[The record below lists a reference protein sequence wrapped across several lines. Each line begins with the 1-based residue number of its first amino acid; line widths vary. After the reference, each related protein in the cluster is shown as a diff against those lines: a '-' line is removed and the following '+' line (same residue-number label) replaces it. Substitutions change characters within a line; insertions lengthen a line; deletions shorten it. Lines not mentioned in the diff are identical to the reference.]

1 MTYNYRYLFLILTSL
16 FLNSFFSQENYFQ
29 TFRSPVGIPISLSGN
44 FGELRSNHFHT
55 GLDIKTNGSINYR
68 IYAIDTG
75 FVSRINISH
84 WGYGKAIYID
94 HPNGFTSV
102 YAHLNHFPEKI
113 EKIIRQK
120 QYELHQESIT
130 YYLDSS
136 QILVSK
142 GEIIAF
148 SGNSGSSSGPHLH
161 FEIRETQSEHPVNP
175 QQFNFEILDNRPP
188 VISQLKVYNF
198 PNKSI
203 NLLCS
208 EKVFSLKK
216 FKNSYRLNNDSI
228 IYVSGPFGIGVAAA
242 DYYTNSSNLCGI
254 YSIKMYVDEVLKYDL
269 KFDELDFDNNHQ
281 INIHKDFNAYQEHRH
296 KIHRLF
302 IHPNNELE
310 IYNRSLGNGLINF
323 KDSSLHKVKIKV
335 ADFNNNYSEL
345 YFHFLHKDSSSCLE
359 NKNDFDKYIFSKDSN
374 WRISL
379 DSNSFYNF
387 PKIKLKSQNN
397 NVEITNNLPVKNQFI
412 LSMKITSEYSP
423 YIEKTFVA
431 NITKKGN
438 ILNKSGKIDEKWIS
452 AEVKKMGTYQLI
464 IDTVAPTIIHL
475 GNNRL
480 KKMNQSLNFK
490 ISDDLSG
497 VENYDVYI
505 DELWV
510 LSNYSYKTS
519 KLRVPLDKYT
529 RITNGEHNCRL
540 LVSDERNNK
549 SSLDFKFKFNT
560 N

>member
-1 MTYNYRYLFLILTSL
+1 MTNNYRYLLLILTSL
-16 FLNSFFSQENYFQ
+16 FLNSFLAQENHFK

-75 FVSRINISH
+75 YVSRINISH

-208 EKVFSLKK
+208 EKVFTLKK

-228 IYVSGPFGIGVAAA
+228 ISLSGPFGIGVAAA
-242 DYYTNSSNLCGI
+242 DYYTNSTNLCGI

-296 KIHRLF
+296 KIHQLF
-302 IHPNNELE
+302 IHPNNELK
-310 IYNRSLGNGLINF
+310 IYNRSLGNGLIDF
-323 KDSSLHKVKIKV
+323 KDSSIHKVKIRV

-345 YFHFLHKDSSSCLE
+345 NFYFLHKDSSSCLE
-359 NKNDFDKYIFSKDSN
+359 NKNDFNKYIFSQDSN

-387 PKIKLKSQNN
+387 PKIKMKSQIN
-397 NVEITNNLPVKNQFI
+397 NVEITNNLPAKNQFI
-412 LSMKITSEYSP
+412 LSMKITPEYSP
-423 YIEKTFVA
+423 YIEKTFMA

-438 ILNKSGKIDEKWIS
+438 ILNKNGKIDEKWIS

-464 IDTVAPTIIHL
+464 IDTLAPKIIHL

-480 KKMNQSLNFK
+480 KKINQSLNFK
-490 ISDDLSG
+490 IADDLSG

-505 DELWV
+505 DEQWV

-519 KLRVPLDKYT
+519 KLHVPLDKYA
-529 RITNGEHNCRL
+529 RITKGEHNCRL
-540 LVSDERNNK
+540 LISDERNNK

>member
-1 MTYNYRYLFLILTSL
+1 MTNNHSFLLSILISL
-16 FLNSFFSQENYFQ
+16 FLNSFLAQEHFN

-75 FVSRINISH
+75 YVSRINISH

-208 EKVFSLKK
+208 EKVFTLKK

-228 IYVSGPFGIGVAAA
+228 ISLSGPFGIGVAAA

-296 KIHRLF
+296 KIHQLF
-302 IHPNNELE
+302 IHPNNELK
-310 IYNRSLGNGLINF
+310 IYNRSLGNGLIDF
-323 KDSSLHKVKIKV
+323 KDSSIHKVKIRV

-345 YFHFLHKDSSSCLE
+345 NFYFLHKDSSSCLD
-359 NKNDFDKYIFSKDSN
+359 NKNDFNKYIFSQDSN

-387 PKIKLKSQNN
+387 PKIKMKSQIN
-397 NVEITNNLPVKNQFI
+397 NVEITNNLPAKNQFI
-412 LSMKITSEYSP
+412 LSMKITPEYSP
-423 YIEKTFVA
+423 YIEKTFMA

-438 ILNKSGKIDEKWIS
+438 ILNKNGKIDEKWIS

-464 IDTVAPTIIHL
+464 IDTVAPKIIHL

-480 KKMNQSLNFK
+480 KKINQSLNFK
-490 ISDDLSG
+490 IADDLSG

-505 DELWV
+505 DEQWV

-519 KLRVPLDKYT
+519 KLHVPLDKYA
-529 RITNGEHNCRL
+529 RITKGEHNCRL
-540 LVSDERNNK
+540 LISDERNNK

>member
-1 MTYNYRYLFLILTSL
+1 M
-16 FLNSFFSQENYFQ
+16 
-29 TFRSPVGIPISLSGN
+29 
-44 FGELRSNHFHT
+44 
-55 GLDIKTNGSINYR
+55 
-68 IYAIDTG
+68 
-75 FVSRINISH
+75 
-84 WGYGKAIYID
+84 
-94 HPNGFTSV
+94 
-102 YAHLNHFPEKI
+102 
-113 EKIIRQK
+113 
-120 QYELHQESIT
+120 
-130 YYLDSS
+130 
-136 QILVSK
+136 VSK

-208 EKVFSLKK
+208 EKVFTLKK

-228 IYVSGPFGIGVAAA
+228 ISLSGPFGIGVAAA

-296 KIHRLF
+296 KIHQLF
-302 IHPNNELE
+302 IHPNNELK
-310 IYNRSLGNGLINF
+310 IYNRSLGNGLIDF
-323 KDSSLHKVKIKV
+323 KDSSIHKVKIRV

-345 YFHFLHKDSSSCLE
+345 NFYFLHKDSSSCLD
-359 NKNDFDKYIFSKDSN
+359 NKNDFNKYIFSQDSN

-387 PKIKLKSQNN
+387 PKIKMKSQIN
-397 NVEITNNLPVKNQFI
+397 NVEITNNLPAKNQFI
-412 LSMKITSEYSP
+412 LSMKITPEYSP
-423 YIEKTFVA
+423 YIEKTFMA

-438 ILNKSGKIDEKWIS
+438 ILNKNGKIDEKWIS

-464 IDTVAPTIIHL
+464 IDTVAPKIIHL

-480 KKMNQSLNFK
+480 KKINQSLNFK
-490 ISDDLSG
+490 IADDLSG

-505 DELWV
+505 DEQWV
-510 LSNYSYKTS
+510 LSNYNYKTS
-519 KLRVPLDKYT
+519 KLHVPLDKYA
-529 RITNGEHNCRL
+529 RITKGEHNCRL
-540 LVSDERNNK
+540 LISDERNNK

>member
-1 MTYNYRYLFLILTSL
+1 MLILTSL
-16 FLNSFFSQENYFQ
+16 FLNSFLAQENHFK

-75 FVSRINISH
+75 YVSRINISH

-208 EKVFSLKK
+208 EKVFTLKK

-228 IYVSGPFGIGVAAA
+228 ISLSGPFGIGVAAA

-296 KIHRLF
+296 KIHQLF

-310 IYNRSLGNGLINF
+310 IYNRSLGNGLIDF
-323 KDSSLHKVKIKV
+323 KDSSIHKVKIRV

-345 YFHFLHKDSSSCLE
+345 NFYFLHKDSSSCLD
-359 NKNDFDKYIFSKDSN
+359 NKNDFNKYIFSQDSN

-387 PKIKLKSQNN
+387 PKIKMKSQIN
-397 NVEITNNLPVKNQFI
+397 NVEITNNLPAKNQFI
-412 LSMKITSEYSP
+412 LSMKITPEYSP
-423 YIEKTFVA
+423 YIEKTFMA

-438 ILNKSGKIDEKWIS
+438 ILNKNGKIDEKWIS

-464 IDTVAPTIIHL
+464 IDTVAPKIIHL

-480 KKMNQSLNFK
+480 KKINQSLNFK
-490 ISDDLSG
+490 IADDLSG

-505 DELWV
+505 DEQWV

-519 KLRVPLDKYT
+519 KLHVPLDKYA
-529 RITNGEHNCRL
+529 RITKGEHNCRL
-540 LVSDERNNK
+540 LISDERNNK

>member
-1 MTYNYRYLFLILTSL
+1 MTNNHRYLLLILTSL
-16 FLNSFFSQENYFQ
+16 FLNSFLAQENHFK

-75 FVSRINISH
+75 YVSRINISH

-208 EKVFSLKK
+208 EKVFTLKK
-216 FKNSYRLNNDSI
+216 FKNSYRINNDSI
-228 IYVSGPFGIGVAAA
+228 ISLSGPFGIGVAAA
-242 DYYTNSSNLCGI
+242 DYYTNSTNLCGI

-296 KIHRLF
+296 KIHQLF
-302 IHPNNELE
+302 IHPNNELK
-310 IYNRSLGNGLINF
+310 IYNRSLGNGLIDF
-323 KDSSLHKVKIKV
+323 KDSSIHKVKIRV

-345 YFHFLHKDSSSCLE
+345 NFYFLHKDSSSCLE
-359 NKNDFDKYIFSKDSN
+359 NKNDFNKYIFSQDSN

-387 PKIKLKSQNN
+387 PKIKMKSQIN
-397 NVEITNNLPVKNQFI
+397 NVEITNNLPAKNQFI
-412 LSMKITSEYSP
+412 LSMKITPEYSP
-423 YIEKTFVA
+423 YIEKTFMA

-438 ILNKSGKIDEKWIS
+438 ILNKNGKIDEKWIS

-464 IDTVAPTIIHL
+464 IDTVAPKIIQL

-480 KKMNQSLNFK
+480 KKINQSLNFK
-490 ISDDLSG
+490 IADDLSG

-505 DELWV
+505 DEQWV

-519 KLRVPLDKYT
+519 KLHVPLDKYA
-529 RITNGEHNCRL
+529 RITKGEHNCRL
-540 LVSDERNNK
+540 LISDERNNK

>member
-1 MTYNYRYLFLILTSL
+1 MTYNHRYLLLILTSI
-16 FLNSFFSQENYFQ
+16 FLNNFFTQENHFK

-75 FVSRINISH
+75 YVSRINISH

-120 QYELHQESIT
+120 QYKLHQESIT

-136 QILVSK
+136 QILVSR

-161 FEIRETQSEHPVNP
+161 FEIRETHSEHPVNP
-175 QQFNFEILDNRPP
+175 QQFNFEILDNRTP

-208 EKVFSLKK
+208 EKVFTLKK
-216 FKNSYRLNNDSI
+216 FKNGYRLNNDSI
-228 IYVSGPFGIGVAAA
+228 ISLSGPFGIGVAAA

-296 KIHRLF
+296 KIHQLF

-310 IYNRSLGNGLINF
+310 IYNRSLGNGIIDF
-323 KDSSLHKVKIKV
+323 KDSSIHKVKIRV

-345 YFHFLHKDSSSCLE
+345 NFYFLNKDSSSCLD
-359 NKNDFDKYIFSKDSN
+359 NKDDFNKYIFSQDSN

-387 PKIKLKSQNN
+387 PKIKMKSQIN
-397 NVEITNNLPVKNQFI
+397 NVEITNNLPAKNQFI
-412 LSMKITSEYSP
+412 LSMKITPEYSP
-423 YIEKTFVA
+423 YIEKTFIA

-452 AEVKKMGTYQLI
+452 ADVKKMGTYQLI
-464 IDTVAPTIIHL
+464 IDTLAPKIIHL

-480 KKMNQSLNFK
+480 KKINQSLNFK
-490 ISDDLSG
+490 ITDDLSG

-505 DELWV
+505 DEQWV

-519 KLRVPLDKYT
+519 KLHVPLDKYA
-529 RITNGEHNCRL
+529 RITKGEHNCRL
-540 LVSDERNNK
+540 LISDERNNK

>member
-1 MTYNYRYLFLILTSL
+1 MTNNHRYLLLILTSL
-16 FLNSFFSQENYFQ
+16 FLNSFLAQENHFK

-75 FVSRINISH
+75 YVSRINISH
-84 WGYGKAIYID
+84 WGYGRAIYID

-208 EKVFSLKK
+208 EKVFTLKK

-228 IYVSGPFGIGVAAA
+228 ISLSGPFGIGVAAA

-296 KIHRLF
+296 KIHQLF

-310 IYNRSLGNGLINF
+310 IYNRSLGNGLIDF
-323 KDSSLHKVKIKV
+323 KDSSIHKVKIRV
-335 ADFNNNYSEL
+335 ADFSNNYSEL
-345 YFHFLHKDSSSCLE
+345 NFYFLHKDSSSCLE
-359 NKNDFDKYIFSKDSN
+359 NKSDFNKYIFSKDSN

-387 PKIKLKSQNN
+387 PKIKMKSQIN
-397 NVEITNNLPVKNQFI
+397 NVEITNNLPAKNQFI
-412 LSMKITSEYSP
+412 LSMKITPEYSP
-423 YIEKTFVA
+423 YIEKTFMA

-438 ILNKSGKIDEKWIS
+438 ILNKNGKIDEKWIS

-464 IDTVAPTIIHL
+464 IDTVAPKIIHI

-480 KKMNQSLNFK
+480 KKTNQSLNFK

-505 DELWV
+505 DEQWV

-519 KLRVPLDKYT
+519 KLCVPLDKYA

-540 LVSDERNNK
+540 LISDERNNK

>member
-1 MTYNYRYLFLILTSL
+1 MTNNHSYLLLILTSL
-16 FLNSFFSQENYFQ
+16 FLNSFLAQENHFK

-75 FVSRINISH
+75 YVSRINISH

-136 QILVSK
+136 QILISK

-208 EKVFSLKK
+208 EKVFTLKK
-216 FKNSYRLNNDSI
+216 FKNSYRINNDSI
-228 IYVSGPFGIGVAAA
+228 ISLSGPFGIGVAAA

-296 KIHRLF
+296 KIHQLF
-302 IHPNNELE
+302 IHPNNELK
-310 IYNRSLGNGLINF
+310 IYNRSLGNGLIDF
-323 KDSSLHKVKIKV
+323 KDSSIHKVKIRV

-345 YFHFLHKDSSSCLE
+345 NFYFSHKDSSSCLD
-359 NKNDFDKYIFSKDSN
+359 NKNDFNKYIFSQDSN

-387 PKIKLKSQNN
+387 PKIKMKSQIN
-397 NVEITNNLPVKNQFI
+397 NVEITNNLPAKNQFI
-412 LSMKITSEYSP
+412 LSMKITPEYSP
-423 YIEKTFVA
+423 YIEKTFMA

-438 ILNKSGKIDEKWIS
+438 ILNKNGKIDEKWIS

-464 IDTVAPTIIHL
+464 IDTVAPKIIHL

-480 KKMNQSLNFK
+480 KKINQSLNFK
-490 ISDDLSG
+490 IADDLSG

-505 DELWV
+505 DEQWV

-519 KLRVPLDKYT
+519 KLHVPLDKYA
-529 RITNGEHNCRL
+529 RITKGEHNCRL
-540 LVSDERNNK
+540 LISDERNNK

>member
-1 MTYNYRYLFLILTSL
+1 MLILTSL
-16 FLNSFFSQENYFQ
+16 FLNSFLAQENHFK

-75 FVSRINISH
+75 YVSRINISH

-208 EKVFSLKK
+208 EKVFTLKK

-228 IYVSGPFGIGVAAA
+228 ISLSGPFGIGVAAA

-296 KIHRLF
+296 KIHQLF
-302 IHPNNELE
+302 IHPNNELK
-310 IYNRSLGNGLINF
+310 IYNRSLGNGLIDF
-323 KDSSLHKVKIKV
+323 KDSSIHKVKIRV

-345 YFHFLHKDSSSCLE
+345 NFYFLHKDSSSCLD
-359 NKNDFDKYIFSKDSN
+359 NKNDFNKYIFSQDSN

-387 PKIKLKSQNN
+387 PKIKMKSQIN
-397 NVEITNNLPVKNQFI
+397 NVEITNNLPAKNQFI
-412 LSMKITSEYSP
+412 LSMKITPEYSP
-423 YIEKTFVA
+423 YIEKTFMA

-438 ILNKSGKIDEKWIS
+438 ILNKNGKIDEKWIS

-464 IDTVAPTIIHL
+464 IDTVAPKIIHL

-480 KKMNQSLNFK
+480 KKINQSLNFK
-490 ISDDLSG
+490 IADDLSG

-505 DELWV
+505 DEQWV

-519 KLRVPLDKYT
+519 KLHVPLDKYA
-529 RITNGEHNCRL
+529 RITKGEHNCRL
-540 LVSDERNNK
+540 LISDERNNK

>member
-1 MTYNYRYLFLILTSL
+1 MTYNHRYLFLILTSL
-16 FLNSFFSQENYFQ
+16 FLNSFLAQENHFK

-75 FVSRINISH
+75 YVSRINISH

-175 QQFNFEILDNRPP
+175 QQFNFEISDNIPP

-208 EKVFSLKK
+208 EKVFTLKK

-228 IYVSGPFGIGVAAA
+228 ISLSGPFGIGVAAA

-296 KIHRLF
+296 KIHQLF

-310 IYNRSLGNGLINF
+310 IYNRSLGNGLIDF
-323 KDSSLHKVKIKV
+323 KDSSIHKVKIRV
-335 ADFNNNYSEL
+335 ADFSNNYSEL
-345 YFHFLHKDSSSCLE
+345 NFYFLNKDSSSCLD
-359 NKNDFDKYIFSKDSN
+359 NKGDFNKYIFSQDSN

-387 PKIKLKSQNN
+387 PKIKMKSQIN
-397 NVEITNNLPVKNQFI
+397 NVEIKNNLPAKNQFI
-412 LSMKITSEYSP
+412 LSMKITPEYSP
-423 YIEKTFVA
+423 YIEKTFMA
-431 NITKKGN
+431 KITKKGN
-438 ILNKSGKIDEKWIS
+438 ILNKNGKIDGKWIS

-464 IDTVAPTIIHL
+464 IDTVAPKIIHL

-480 KKMNQSLNFK
+480 KKINQSLNFK
-490 ISDDLSG
+490 ITDDLSG

-505 DELWV
+505 DEQWV

-519 KLRVPLDKYT
+519 KLHVPLDKYA
-529 RITNGEHNCRL
+529 RITKGEHNCRL
-540 LVSDERNNK
+540 LISDERNNK

>member
-1 MTYNYRYLFLILTSL
+1 MLILTSL
-16 FLNSFFSQENYFQ
+16 FLNSFLAQENHFK

-75 FVSRINISH
+75 YVSRINISH

-208 EKVFSLKK
+208 EKVFTLKK

-228 IYVSGPFGIGVAAA
+228 ISLPGPFVIGVAAA

-296 KIHRLF
+296 KIHQLF
-302 IHPNNELE
+302 IHPNNELK
-310 IYNRSLGNGLINF
+310 IYNRSLGNGLIDF
-323 KDSSLHKVKIKV
+323 KDSSIHKVKIRV

-345 YFHFLHKDSSSCLE
+345 NFYFLHKDSSSCLD
-359 NKNDFDKYIFSKDSN
+359 NKNDFNKYIFSQDSN

-387 PKIKLKSQNN
+387 QKIKMKSQIN
-397 NVEITNNLPVKNQFI
+397 NVEITNNLPAKNQFI
-412 LSMKITSEYSP
+412 LSMKITPEYSP
-423 YIEKTFVA
+423 YIEKTFMA

-438 ILNKSGKIDEKWIS
+438 ILNKNGKIDEKWIS

-464 IDTVAPTIIHL
+464 IDTVAPKIIHL

-480 KKMNQSLNFK
+480 KKINQSLNFK
-490 ISDDLSG
+490 IADDLSG

-505 DELWV
+505 DEQWV
-510 LSNYSYKTS
+510 LSNYNYKTS
-519 KLRVPLDKYT
+519 KLHVPLDKYA
-529 RITNGEHNCRL
+529 RITKGEHNCRL
-540 LVSDERNNK
+540 LISDERNNK

>member
-1 MTYNYRYLFLILTSL
+1 MTYNHRYLLLILTSL
-16 FLNSFFSQENYFQ
+16 FLNSFLAQENHFK

-75 FVSRINISH
+75 YVSRINISH

-175 QQFNFEILDNRPP
+175 QQFNFEISDNIPP

-208 EKVFSLKK
+208 EKVFTLKK

-228 IYVSGPFGIGVAAA
+228 ISLSGPFGIGVAAA

-296 KIHRLF
+296 KIHQLF

-310 IYNRSLGNGLINF
+310 IYNRSLGNGLIDF
-323 KDSSLHKVKIKV
+323 KDSSIHKVKIRV
-335 ADFNNNYSEL
+335 ADFSNNYSEL
-345 YFHFLHKDSSSCLE
+345 NFYFLNKDSSSCLD
-359 NKNDFDKYIFSKDSN
+359 NKDDFNKYIFSQDSN

-387 PKIKLKSQNN
+387 PKIKMISQIY
-397 NVEITNNLPVKNQFI
+397 NVEITNNLPAKNQFI
-412 LSMKITSEYSP
+412 LSMKITPEYSP
-423 YIEKTFVA
+423 YIEKTFMA
-431 NITKKGN
+431 KITKKGN
-438 ILNKSGKIDEKWIS
+438 ILNKNGKIDGKWIS
-452 AEVKKMGTYQLI
+452 AEVKKMGNYQLI
-464 IDTVAPTIIHL
+464 IDTVAPKIIHL

-480 KKMNQSLNFK
+480 KKINQSLNFK
-490 ISDDLSG
+490 ITDDLSG

-505 DELWV
+505 DEQWV

-519 KLRVPLDKYT
+519 KLHVPLDKYA
-529 RITNGEHNCRL
+529 RITKGEHNCRL
-540 LVSDERNNK
+540 LISDERNNK

>member
-1 MTYNYRYLFLILTSL
+1 MTNNHSYLLLILTSL
-16 FLNSFFSQENYFQ
+16 FLNSFLAQEHFN

-75 FVSRINISH
+75 YVSRINISH

-208 EKVFSLKK
+208 EKVITLKK
-216 FKNSYRLNNDSI
+216 FKNSYRINNDSI
-228 IYVSGPFGIGVAAA
+228 ISLSGPFGIGVAAA

-296 KIHRLF
+296 KIHQLF
-302 IHPNNELE
+302 IHPNNELK
-310 IYNRSLGNGLINF
+310 IYNRSLGNGLIDF
-323 KDSSLHKVKIKV
+323 KDSSIHKVKIRV

-345 YFHFLHKDSSSCLE
+345 NFYFLNKDSSSCLE
-359 NKNDFDKYIFSKDSN
+359 NKSDFNKYIFSKDSN

-387 PKIKLKSQNN
+387 PKIKMKSQIN
-397 NVEITNNLPVKNQFI
+397 NVEITNNLPAKNQFI
-412 LSMKITSEYSP
+412 LSMKITPEYSP
-423 YIEKTFVA
+423 YIEKTFMA

-438 ILNKSGKIDEKWIS
+438 ILNKNGKIDEKWIS

-464 IDTVAPTIIHL
+464 IDTVAPKIIHL

-480 KKMNQSLNFK
+480 KKINQSLNFK
-490 ISDDLSG
+490 IADDLSG

-505 DELWV
+505 DEQWV
-510 LSNYSYKTS
+510 LSKYSYKTS
-519 KLRVPLDKYT
+519 ELHVPLDKYA
-529 RITNGEHNCRL
+529 RITKGEHNCRL
-540 LVSDERNNK
+540 LISDERNNK

>member
-1 MTYNYRYLFLILTSL
+1 MTNNHRYLLLILTSL
-16 FLNSFFSQENYFQ
+16 FLNSFLAQENHFK

-75 FVSRINISH
+75 YVSRINISH

-208 EKVFSLKK
+208 EKVFTLKK

-228 IYVSGPFGIGVAAA
+228 ISLSGPFGIGVAAA

-296 KIHRLF
+296 KIHQLF
-302 IHPNNELE
+302 IHPNNELK
-310 IYNRSLGNGLINF
+310 IYNRSLGNGLIDF
-323 KDSSLHKVKIKV
+323 KDSSIHKVKIRV

-345 YFHFLHKDSSSCLE
+345 NFYFLHKDSSSCLE
-359 NKNDFDKYIFSKDSN
+359 NKSDFNKYIFSKDSN

-387 PKIKLKSQNN
+387 PKIKMKSQIN
-397 NVEITNNLPVKNQFI
+397 NVEITNNLPAKNQFI
-412 LSMKITSEYSP
+412 LSMKITPEYSP
-423 YIEKTFVA
+423 YIEKTFMA

-438 ILNKSGKIDEKWIS
+438 ILNKNGKIDEKWIS

-464 IDTVAPTIIHL
+464 IDTVAPKIIHL

-480 KKMNQSLNFK
+480 KKINQSLNFK
-490 ISDDLSG
+490 IADDLSG

-505 DELWV
+505 DEQWV
-510 LSNYSYKTS
+510 LSNYNYKTS
-519 KLRVPLDKYT
+519 KLHVPLDKYA
-529 RITNGEHNCRL
+529 RITKGEHNCRL
-540 LVSDERNNK
+540 LISDERNNK

>member
-1 MTYNYRYLFLILTSL
+1 MTNNHSYLLLILTSL
-16 FLNSFFSQENYFQ
+16 FLNSFLAQENHFK

-75 FVSRINISH
+75 YVSRINISH

-136 QILVSK
+136 QILISK

-188 VISQLKVYNF
+188 VITQLKVYNF
-198 PNKSI
+198 PDKSI

-208 EKVFSLKK
+208 EKVFTLKK
-216 FKNSYRLNNDSI
+216 FKNSYRINNDSI
-228 IYVSGPFGIGVAAA
+228 ISLSGPFGIGVAAA

-296 KIHRLF
+296 KIHQLF
-302 IHPNNELE
+302 IHPNNELK
-310 IYNRSLGNGLINF
+310 IYNRSLGNGLIDF
-323 KDSSLHKVKIKV
+323 KDSSIHKVKIRV

-345 YFHFLHKDSSSCLE
+345 NFYFLHKDSSSCLD
-359 NKNDFDKYIFSKDSN
+359 NKNDFNKYIFSQDSN

-387 PKIKLKSQNN
+387 PKIKMKSQIN
-397 NVEITNNLPVKNQFI
+397 NVEITNNLPAKNQFI
-412 LSMKITSEYSP
+412 LSMKITPEYSP
-423 YIEKTFVA
+423 YIEKTFMA

-438 ILNKSGKIDEKWIS
+438 ILNKNGKIDEKWIS

-464 IDTVAPTIIHL
+464 IDTVAPKIIHL

-480 KKMNQSLNFK
+480 KKINQSLNFK
-490 ISDDLSG
+490 IADDLSG

-505 DELWV
+505 DEQWV

-519 KLRVPLDKYT
+519 KLHVPLDKYA
-529 RITNGEHNCRL
+529 RITKGEHNCRL
-540 LVSDERNNK
+540 LISDERNNK

>member
-1 MTYNYRYLFLILTSL
+1 MLILTSI
-16 FLNSFFSQENYFQ
+16 FLNSFLAQENHFK

-75 FVSRINISH
+75 YVSRINISH

-94 HPNGFTSV
+94 HPSGFTSV

-188 VISQLKVYNF
+188 VITQLKVYNF
-198 PNKSI
+198 PDKSI

-208 EKVFSLKK
+208 EKVFTLKK
-216 FKNSYRLNNDSI
+216 FKNSYRINNDSI
-228 IYVSGPFGIGVAAA
+228 ISLSGPFGIGVAAA

-296 KIHRLF
+296 KIHQLF
-302 IHPNNELE
+302 IHPNNELK
-310 IYNRSLGNGLINF
+310 IYNRSLGNGLIDF
-323 KDSSLHKVKIKV
+323 KDSSIHKVKIRV

-345 YFHFLHKDSSSCLE
+345 NFYFLNKDSSSCLE
-359 NKNDFDKYIFSKDSN
+359 NKSDFNKYIFSKDSN

-387 PKIKLKSQNN
+387 PKIKMKSQIN
-397 NVEITNNLPVKNQFI
+397 NVEITNNLPAKNQFI
-412 LSMKITSEYSP
+412 LSMKITPEYSP
-423 YIEKTFVA
+423 YIEKTFMA

-438 ILNKSGKIDEKWIS
+438 ILNKNGKIDEKWIS

-464 IDTVAPTIIHL
+464 IDTVAPKIIHL

-480 KKMNQSLNFK
+480 KKINQSLNFK
-490 ISDDLSG
+490 IADDLSG

-505 DELWV
+505 DEQWV

-519 KLRVPLDKYT
+519 KLHVPLDKYA
-529 RITNGEHNCRL
+529 RITKGEHNCRL
-540 LVSDERNNK
+540 LISDERNNK

>member
-1 MTYNYRYLFLILTSL
+1 MTNNYSYLFLILTSL
-16 FLNSFFSQENYFQ
+16 FLNSFLAQEHFN

-75 FVSRINISH
+75 YVSRINISH

-208 EKVFSLKK
+208 EKVFTLKK
-216 FKNSYRLNNDSI
+216 FKNSYRINNDSI
-228 IYVSGPFGIGVAAA
+228 ISLSGPFGIGVAAA

-296 KIHRLF
+296 KIHQLF
-302 IHPNNELE
+302 IHPNNELK
-310 IYNRSLGNGLINF
+310 IYNRSLGNGLIDF
-323 KDSSLHKVKIKV
+323 KDSSIHKVKIRV

-345 YFHFLHKDSSSCLE
+345 NFYFLHKDSSSCLD
-359 NKNDFDKYIFSKDSN
+359 NKNDFNKYIFSQDSN

-387 PKIKLKSQNN
+387 PKIKMKSQIN
-397 NVEITNNLPVKNQFI
+397 NVEITNNLPAKNQFI
-412 LSMKITSEYSP
+412 LSMKITPEYSP
-423 YIEKTFVA
+423 YIEKTFMA

-438 ILNKSGKIDEKWIS
+438 ILNKNGKIDEKWIS

-464 IDTVAPTIIHL
+464 IDTVAPKIIHL

-480 KKMNQSLNFK
+480 KKINQSLNFK
-490 ISDDLSG
+490 IADDLSG

-505 DELWV
+505 DEQWV

-519 KLRVPLDKYT
+519 KLHVPLDKYA
-529 RITNGEHNCRL
+529 RITKGEHNCRL
-540 LVSDERNNK
+540 LISDERNNK

>member
-1 MTYNYRYLFLILTSL
+1 MTNNHSYLLLILTSL
-16 FLNSFFSQENYFQ
+16 FLNSFLAQENHFK

-75 FVSRINISH
+75 YVSRINISH

-198 PNKSI
+198 SNKSI

-208 EKVFSLKK
+208 EKVFTLKK
-216 FKNSYRLNNDSI
+216 FKNSYRINNDSI
-228 IYVSGPFGIGVAAA
+228 ISLSGPFGIGVAAA

-296 KIHRLF
+296 KIHQLF
-302 IHPNNELE
+302 IHPNNELK
-310 IYNRSLGNGLINF
+310 IYNRSLGNGLIDF
-323 KDSSLHKVKIKV
+323 KDSSIHKVKIRV

-345 YFHFLHKDSSSCLE
+345 NFYFLHKDSSSCLE
-359 NKNDFDKYIFSKDSN
+359 NENDFNKYIFSQDSN

-387 PKIKLKSQNN
+387 PKIKMKSQIN
-397 NVEITNNLPVKNQFI
+397 NVEITNNLPAKNQFI
-412 LSMKITSEYSP
+412 LSMKITPEYSP
-423 YIEKTFVA
+423 YIEKTFMA

-438 ILNKSGKIDEKWIS
+438 ILNKNGKIDEKWIS

-464 IDTVAPTIIHL
+464 IDTVAPKIIHL

-480 KKMNQSLNFK
+480 KKINQSLNFK
-490 ISDDLSG
+490 IADDLSG

-505 DELWV
+505 DEQWV

-519 KLRVPLDKYT
+519 KLHVPLDKYA
-529 RITNGEHNCRL
+529 RITKGEHNCRL
-540 LVSDERNNK
+540 LISDERNNK

>member
-1 MTYNYRYLFLILTSL
+1 MLILTSL
-16 FLNSFFSQENYFQ
+16 FLNSFLAQENHFK

-75 FVSRINISH
+75 YVSRINISH

-208 EKVFSLKK
+208 EKVFTLKK

-228 IYVSGPFGIGVAAA
+228 ISLSGPFGIGVAAA

-296 KIHRLF
+296 KIHQLF
-302 IHPNNELE
+302 IHPNNELK
-310 IYNRSLGNGLINF
+310 IYNRSLGNGLIDF
-323 KDSSLHKVKIKV
+323 KDSSIHKVKIRV

-345 YFHFLHKDSSSCLE
+345 NFYFLHKDSSSCLD
-359 NKNDFDKYIFSKDSN
+359 NKNDFNKYIFSQDSN

-387 PKIKLKSQNN
+387 PKIKMKSQIN
-397 NVEITNNLPVKNQFI
+397 NVEITNNLPAKNQFI
-412 LSMKITSEYSP
+412 LSMKITPEYSP
-423 YIEKTFVA
+423 YIEKTFMA

-438 ILNKSGKIDEKWIS
+438 ILNKNGKIDEKWIS

-464 IDTVAPTIIHL
+464 IDTVAPKIIHL

-480 KKMNQSLNFK
+480 KKINQSLNFK
-490 ISDDLSG
+490 IADDLSG

-505 DELWV
+505 DEQWV
-510 LSNYSYKTS
+510 LSNYNYKTS
-519 KLRVPLDKYT
+519 KLHVPLDKYA
-529 RITNGEHNCRL
+529 RITKGEHNCRL
-540 LVSDERNNK
+540 LISDERNNK

>member
-1 MTYNYRYLFLILTSL
+1 MTNNHSYLLLILTSL
-16 FLNSFFSQENYFQ
+16 FLNSFLAQENHFK

-75 FVSRINISH
+75 YVSRINISH

-208 EKVFSLKK
+208 EKVFTLKK

-228 IYVSGPFGIGVAAA
+228 ISLSGPFGIGVAAA

-296 KIHRLF
+296 KIHQLF
-302 IHPNNELE
+302 IHPNNELK
-310 IYNRSLGNGLINF
+310 IYNRSLGNGLIDF
-323 KDSSLHKVKIKV
+323 KDSSIHKVKIRV

-345 YFHFLHKDSSSCLE
+345 NFYFLHKDSSSCLD
-359 NKNDFDKYIFSKDSN
+359 NKNDFNKYIFSQDSN

-387 PKIKLKSQNN
+387 PKIKMKSQIN
-397 NVEITNNLPVKNQFI
+397 NVEITNNLPAKNQFI
-412 LSMKITSEYSP
+412 LSMKITPEYSP
-423 YIEKTFVA
+423 YIEKTFMA

-438 ILNKSGKIDEKWIS
+438 ILNKNGKIDEKWIS

-464 IDTVAPTIIHL
+464 IDTVAPKIIHL

-480 KKMNQSLNFK
+480 KKINQSLNFK
-490 ISDDLSG
+490 IADDLSG

-505 DELWV
+505 DEQWV

-519 KLRVPLDKYT
+519 KLHVPLDKYA
-529 RITNGEHNCRL
+529 RITKGEHNCRL
-540 LVSDERNNK
+540 LISDERNNK

>member
-1 MTYNYRYLFLILTSL
+1 MLILTSL
-16 FLNSFFSQENYFQ
+16 FLNSFLAQENHFK

-75 FVSRINISH
+75 YVSRINISH

-208 EKVFSLKK
+208 EKVFTLKK
-216 FKNSYRLNNDSI
+216 FKNSYRINNDSI
-228 IYVSGPFGIGVAAA
+228 ISLSGPFGIGVAAA

-296 KIHRLF
+296 KIHQLF
-302 IHPNNELE
+302 IHPNNELK
-310 IYNRSLGNGLINF
+310 IYNRSLGNGLIDF
-323 KDSSLHKVKIKV
+323 KDSSIHKVKIRV

-345 YFHFLHKDSSSCLE
+345 NFYFLNKDSSSCLE
-359 NKNDFDKYIFSKDSN
+359 NKSDFNKYIFSKDSN

-387 PKIKLKSQNN
+387 PKIKMKSQIN
-397 NVEITNNLPVKNQFI
+397 NVEITNNLPAKNQFI
-412 LSMKITSEYSP
+412 LSMKITPEYSP
-423 YIEKTFVA
+423 YIEKTFMA

-438 ILNKSGKIDEKWIS
+438 ILNKNGKIDEKWIS

-464 IDTVAPTIIHL
+464 IDTVAPKIIHL

-480 KKMNQSLNFK
+480 KKINQSLNFK
-490 ISDDLSG
+490 IADDLSG

-505 DELWV
+505 DEQWV

-519 KLRVPLDKYT
+519 KLHVPLDKYA
-529 RITNGEHNCRL
+529 RITKGEHNCRL
-540 LVSDERNNK
+540 LISDERNNK

>member
-1 MTYNYRYLFLILTSL
+1 MTYNYRYLLLILTSL
-16 FLNSFFSQENYFQ
+16 FLNSFLAQEHFN

-75 FVSRINISH
+75 YVSRINISH

-208 EKVFSLKK
+208 EKVFTLKK

-228 IYVSGPFGIGVAAA
+228 ISLSGPFGIGVAAA

-296 KIHRLF
+296 KIHQLF
-302 IHPNNELE
+302 IHPNNELK
-310 IYNRSLGNGLINF
+310 IYNRSLGNGLIDF
-323 KDSSLHKVKIKV
+323 KDSSIHKVKIRV

-345 YFHFLHKDSSSCLE
+345 NFYFLHKDSSSCLD
-359 NKNDFDKYIFSKDSN
+359 NKNDFNKYIFSQDSN

-387 PKIKLKSQNN
+387 PKIKMKSQIN

-412 LSMKITSEYSP
+412 LSMKITPEYSP
-423 YIEKTFVA
+423 YIEKTFMA

-438 ILNKSGKIDEKWIS
+438 ILNKNGKIDEKWIS

-464 IDTVAPTIIHL
+464 IDTVAPKIIQL

-480 KKMNQSLNFK
+480 KKINQSLNFK
-490 ISDDLSG
+490 IADDLSG

-505 DELWV
+505 DEQWV
-510 LSNYSYKTS
+510 LSNYNYKTS
-519 KLRVPLDKYT
+519 KLHVPLDKYA
-529 RITNGEHNCRL
+529 RITKGEHNCRL
-540 LVSDERNNK
+540 LISDERNNK

>member
-1 MTYNYRYLFLILTSL
+1 MLILTSL
-16 FLNSFFSQENYFQ
+16 FLNSFLAQENHFK

-75 FVSRINISH
+75 YVSRINISH

-188 VISQLKVYNF
+188 VITQLKVYNF
-198 PNKSI
+198 PDKSI

-208 EKVFSLKK
+208 EKVFTLKK
-216 FKNSYRLNNDSI
+216 FKNSYRINNDSI
-228 IYVSGPFGIGVAAA
+228 ISLSGPFGIGVAAA

-296 KIHRLF
+296 KIHQLF
-302 IHPNNELE
+302 IHPNNELK
-310 IYNRSLGNGLINF
+310 IYNRSLGNGLIDF
-323 KDSSLHKVKIKV
+323 KDSSIHKVKIRV

-345 YFHFLHKDSSSCLE
+345 NFYFLNKDSSSCLE
-359 NKNDFDKYIFSKDSN
+359 NKSDFNKYIFSKDSN

-387 PKIKLKSQNN
+387 PKIKMKSQIN
-397 NVEITNNLPVKNQFI
+397 NVEITNNLPAKNQFI
-412 LSMKITSEYSP
+412 LSMKITPEYSP
-423 YIEKTFVA
+423 YIEKTFMA

-438 ILNKSGKIDEKWIS
+438 ILNKNGKIDEKWIS

-464 IDTVAPTIIHL
+464 IDTVAPKIIHL

-480 KKMNQSLNFK
+480 KKINQSLNFK
-490 ISDDLSG
+490 IADDLSG

-505 DELWV
+505 DEQWV
-510 LSNYSYKTS
+510 LSNYNYKTS
-519 KLRVPLDKYT
+519 KLHVPLDKYA
-529 RITNGEHNCRL
+529 RITKGEHNCRL
-540 LVSDERNNK
+540 LISDERNNK

>member
-1 MTYNYRYLFLILTSL
+1 MTNNHSYLLLILTSL
-16 FLNSFFSQENYFQ
+16 FLNSFLAQEHFN

-68 IYAIDTG
+68 FYAIDTG
-75 FVSRINISH
+75 YVSRINISH

-208 EKVFSLKK
+208 EKVFTLKK
-216 FKNSYRLNNDSI
+216 FKNSYRINNDSI
-228 IYVSGPFGIGVAAA
+228 ISLSGPFGIGVAAA

-281 INIHKDFNAYQEHRH
+281 INIHKDYNAYQEHRH
-296 KIHRLF
+296 KIHQLF
-302 IHPNNELE
+302 IHPNNELK
-310 IYNRSLGNGLINF
+310 IYNRSLGNGLIDF
-323 KDSSLHKVKIKV
+323 KDSSIHKVKIRV

-345 YFHFLHKDSSSCLE
+345 NFYFLHKDSSSCLD
-359 NKNDFDKYIFSKDSN
+359 NKNDFNKYIFSQDSN

-387 PKIKLKSQNN
+387 PKIKMKSQIN
-397 NVEITNNLPVKNQFI
+397 NVEITNNLPAKNQFI
-412 LSMKITSEYSP
+412 LSMKITPEYSP
-423 YIEKTFVA
+423 YIEKTFMA

-438 ILNKSGKIDEKWIS
+438 ILNKNGKIDEKWIS

-464 IDTVAPTIIHL
+464 IDTVAPKIIHL

-480 KKMNQSLNFK
+480 KKINQSLNFK
-490 ISDDLSG
+490 IADDLSG

-505 DELWV
+505 DEQWV

-519 KLRVPLDKYT
+519 KLHVPLDKYA
-529 RITNGEHNCRL
+529 RITKGEHNCRL
-540 LVSDERNNK
+540 LISDERNNK